1 MLIPFLVSKIHQ
13 ARITDTNIHYSG
25 SLTLDAD
32 LMRQANLREYQKI
45 EIYNITNGN
54 RFSTYVIQGG
64 AGTKEVVVNG
74 AAAHLVSKGDTVIIA
89 AYALIDEKEL
99 NSLQAVILLMNE
111 DNEVIKTL
119 NGKL

>member
-13 ARITDTNIHYSG
+13 ARVTDTDVHYSG
-25 SLTLDAD
+25 SLTLDED
-32 LMRQANLREYQKI
+32 LMKTANLKEYQKI

-64 AGTKEVVVNG
+64 KGSKQVVVNG
-74 AAAHLVSKGDTVIIA
+74 AAAHLVSKGDVVIIA

-99 NSLQAVILLMNE
+99 NSLQSVILLMNE
-111 DNEVIKTL
+111 KNEVEKIL